1 MTIINIIS
9 SSKNCLMMTNKIK
22 RELIKQRGV
31 LLACRCRR
39 GCNKGNFHIPE
50 RGLKVEVGY
59 PEGTITRLLSKFLIR
74 LCCALGNPI
83 SWSNEIWLGFVWG
96 GGAGELQGG
105 RPFIL
110 WVELFEGSHR
120 LSSFMSFP
128 NLAGFCSAVKD
139 HVPLYLTLLF
149 YFFFPVL
156 LSYQNHVLSVT
167 SRFYLFGYLRHRIH
181 HYSPTRAPLFPL
193 SSYQNP
199 FFTIYQPC
207 ITFIVICFYYQI
219 SVFWLRFNRAVNF
232 LLYFYL

>member
-1 MTIINIIS
+1 MRSDWILFGEGEWGS
-9 SSKNCLMMTNKIK
+9 FRAAGPLSY
-22 RELIKQRGV
+22 
-31 LLACRCRR
+31 
-39 GCNKGNFHIPE
+39 
-50 RGLKVEVGY
+50 GL
-59 PEGTITRLLSKFLIR
+59 
-74 LCCALGNPI
+74 
-83 SWSNEIWLGFVWG
+83 
-96 GGAGELQGG
+96 
-105 RPFIL
+105 
-110 WVELFEGSHR
+110 ELFEGSHR

-156 LSYQNHVLSVT
+156 LSYQNHVLSVI

-219 SVFWLRFNRAVNF
+219 SVF
-232 LLYFYL
+232 